1 VTRSEG
7 IGEDVLLRLENTAAA
22 VNGNTLI
29 VAGQRPVRVELE
41 GLPSGYG
48 VTDLSV
54 HYGNGAIRITGN
66 ALKRR
71 ESKGRP
77 IRQQRVVGHYG
88 AEAIAAG
95 ALKPVSGGLP
105 SLGRR

>member
-1 VTRSEG
+1 M
-7 IGEDVLLRLENTAAA
+7 LLRLDNTAAA
-22 VNGNTLI
+22 VNADTLI
-29 VAGQRPVRVELE
+29 VAGQRPVRVKLE

-54 HYGNGAIRITGN
+54 NYGNGAIRITGN

-71 ESKGRP
+71 ESKGSP

-88 AEAIAAG
+88 AEAITAG